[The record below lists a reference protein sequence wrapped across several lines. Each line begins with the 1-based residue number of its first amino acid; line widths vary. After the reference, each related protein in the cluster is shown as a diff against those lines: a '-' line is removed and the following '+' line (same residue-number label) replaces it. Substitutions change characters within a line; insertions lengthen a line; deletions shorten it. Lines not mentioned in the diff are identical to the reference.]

1 MAKAKYTQA
10 KMSSKERPTARAPP
24 GHAAFLPGGWRLLG
38 AVGSVGSVG
47 TVGSVGSVGGGSGGG
62 GTGSIPP
69 IFLKESTKREV
80 LR

>member
-38 AVGSVGSVG
+38 AAGA
-47 TVGSVGSVGGGSGGG
+47 VGSVGSVGGGSGGG

>member
-24 GHAAFLPGGWRLLG
+24 GHAAFRPGGWRLLG
-38 AVGSVGSVG
+38 AAGA
-47 TVGSVGSVGGGSGGG
+47 VGSVGGGNGGG